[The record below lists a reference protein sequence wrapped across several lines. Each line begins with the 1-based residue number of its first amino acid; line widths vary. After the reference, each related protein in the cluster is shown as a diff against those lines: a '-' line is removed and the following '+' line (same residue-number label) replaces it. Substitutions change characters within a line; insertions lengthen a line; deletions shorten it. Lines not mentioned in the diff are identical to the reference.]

1 MAKELLGN
9 EAGIPVVLV
18 GDVQALSPLEQGW
31 ERLRGPF
38 ASPMQSFAWA
48 RACVESFHRDHSL
61 SLVVLGEPERP
72 LALAPLVR
80 RGRAPLELIG
90 VRELSEP
97 TGFLYSEPEALEVLA
112 RALVRLD
119 APLRLGRVLMDS
131 PLSGALQR
139 AFQHRG
145 LVATSGLS
153 SCPFIP
159 LDEGWAEPESKLNAG
174 RRSDLRRMLRRA
186 EKIGPVRC
194 EVLSPTPAELEPL
207 LQAALEV
214 EARSWK
220 GQQGFALL
228 RDPSRLSFFQRY
240 ATAAAERGE
249 LRLCFLWIGERL
261 AAMELAVETGGSFW
275 LLKIGYDQAFASCSP
290 GALLLAQVMRH
301 AALRGLRTFEFLGGK
316 EPWTQVWTQ
325 DERPTGAI
333 RIYPAGAGGVMAL
346 GRDAVSV
353 ARRRLKLLGGANA

>member
-1 MAKELLGN
+1 M
-9 EAGIPVVLV
+9 EAGIPVRLV
-18 GDVQALSPLEQGW
+18 EGAQALSSLEQGW
-31 ERLRGPF
+31 ERLRGPL

-61 SLVVLGEPERP
+61 SLVVLGELERP

-80 RGRAPLELIG
+80 RERTRPELIG
-90 VRELSEP
+90 VSELSEP
-97 TGFLYSEPEALEVLA
+97 TDFLYSGTEALDVLA

-119 APLRLGRVLMDS
+119 APLRLGRVLTGS

-139 AFQHRG
+139 AFQRRG
-145 LVATSGLS
+145 LVFTSGLH

-159 LDEGWAEPESKLNAG
+159 LDAGWTEPESKLNAG
-174 RRSDLRRMLRRA
+174 RRSDLRRMRRRA
-186 EKIGPVRC
+186 EKLGPVRC

-220 GQQGFALL
+220 GRQGTALL

-240 ATAAAERGE
+240 ARAAAERGE
-249 LRLCFLWIGERL
+249 LRLCFLWIGERP
-261 AAMELAVETGGSFW
+261 AAMEFAVETSGSFW
-275 LLKIGYDQAFASCSP
+275 ILKIGYDEAFASCSP
-290 GALLLAQVMRH
+290 GVLLLVEVIRH

-325 DERPTGAI
+325 HERPTCAI
-333 RIYPAGAGGVMAL
+333 RVYPAGAGGAIAL
-346 GRDAVSV
+346 GRDAVSI
-353 ARRRLKLLGGANA
+353 AGRRLKQLVGADE

>member
-1 MAKELLGN
+1 METELLGI
-9 EAGIPVVLV
+9 EAGIPVLLV
-18 GDVQALSPLEQGW
+18 EDVQSLSPLEQGW

-48 RACVESFHRDHSL
+48 RACVESFHLGHSL

-72 LALAPLVR
+72 LALAPLIR
-80 RGRAPLELIG
+80 RERTRLELIG
-90 VRELSEP
+90 VHELAEP
-97 TGFLYSEPEALEVLA
+97 TDFLYSEPDALEVLA

-119 APLRLGRVLMDS
+119 APLQLGRVLTDS

-139 AFQHRG
+139 AFQLRG
-145 LVATSGLS
+145 LMVTPGLH

-159 LDEGWAEPESKLNAG
+159 LYEGWAEPESKLNAG

-186 EKIGPVRC
+186 EKLGPVRC

-220 GQQGFALL
+220 GRQGTALL

-240 ATAAAERGE
+240 ATATAERGE

-261 AAMELAVETGGSFW
+261 AAMEFAVETGGSFW
-275 LLKIGYDQAFASCSP
+275 LLKIGYDEEFASCSP
-290 GALLLAQVMRH
+290 GVLLLVQAIRYAAQ
-301 AALRGLRTFEFLGGK
+301 RGLRTFEFLGGK

-325 DERPTGAI
+325 HEHPTCAI
-333 RIYPAGAGGVMAL
+333 RIYPAGAGGVMEL
-346 GRDAVSV
+346 GRDAVSI
-353 ARRRLKLLGGANA
+353 ARRRLKRLVGADE